1 MTDLYKL
8 YFGFFYSIKKGELKL
23 FKNLKKITSVFLAV
37 VITVCSFATGF
48 TASAAKITDID
59 LSQFGEYISNEELGE
74 CISYGGYITKG
85 EYAKYLS
92 NSVGAATY
100 SPTFEFCYD
109 SLGNNIKNEVG
120 NNATMMSIEG
130 HRAYCIEPSQPI
142 NASSTLSK
150 VTSNGVWNSLSRN
163 QQIAINTALCYGLEG
178 NYAAISKGTTINVT
192 QCYLA
197 TQVIIWELVNGLR
210 NAVAPYKLNSDRYL
224 MKYCNNGRNPNIKA
238 AYNKIIKGMC
248 SYEYVPSFSSRA
260 SSKAPTYTLKAIYN
274 DVTKKW
280 NYVSTTLN
288 DSNGV
293 LSTNFKA
300 SDFNK
305 TVDVGNATVNIKVSG
320 NKITLTPS
328 KAKLNVQG
336 KDVTVSSQKTG
347 IPTTNQAKLT
357 SYTSNVYQDIVSGGS
372 IDPPNAYFKVQVL
385 VEENGKLEHD
395 GRIQKVVGTVKEEAE
410 SETDEIDGTL
420 STPENLSG
428 WYFKVTASS
437 TGAFKNYYN
446 VDSFILGPTDESGF
460 TEYISDYVKKHFN
473 NYSNV
478 PSIVPAENY
487 YVTELG
493 KWNGYS
499 YYMPDFYQCSYAQ
512 SFHLTEGGKFEVSHV
527 TNVFEIPTTI
537 RKVNDDGSTAENYYF
552 EAVNSE
558 TGHKY
563 ILRALKGGYVQC
575 ISDTSINQTIGKT
588 GFYVLLPEGTYTLK
602 ELGLSD
608 GNGGYYIPERFEKPA
623 DIEFEVSA
631 DEYKKAQEEGNKS
644 ITVTFENHCS
654 GYIGVHKTDA
664 DDSNVN
670 LKGAVFGVFTD
681 ENCMNLIYQL
691 PPTDAD
697 GNAKSDVRFPCGE
710 NYYVKEIEAPP
721 SYKLSNQVYP
731 VTLEAKN
738 VSEISYTVEASNEIT
753 STVISKTDITG
764 EKEVVGAHLNV
775 AEKDNLSSAV
785 DKWISTSEPHVIKGL
800 VKGKSYVLTETIPAP
815 GYVTANSI
823 TFTVN
828 ADGSVTNV
836 TMKDDV
842 TKIEIIKV
850 NQDNQPLSGVK
861 LQILEGTTGNNVVV
875 PTWTTDGKP
884 YRVDGNLIVGKKYR
898 LHEVSAPSEYA
909 IADDVVFEVKDTS
922 EVQTI
927 KMVNELNNGSV
938 TLHKRDKDGANLSGS
953 EWQIFSAS
961 DRQTAL
967 KLEKSGDG
975 KYSLV
980 KSGTIQTLSTDS
992 NGDLLIEQLPLGV
1005 YYLVETKA
1013 PSGLLPYAK
1022 EIPFRV
1028 SKDKLNLEITATDN
1042 QAVMYNT
1049 GSIGITPF
1057 YIIGAIGLAAVIIAG
1072 GFYLI
1077 LTKMKK
1083 TKTKVTNQIKE

>member
-1 MTDLYKL
+1 M
-8 YFGFFYSIKKGELKL
+8 

-74 CISYGGYITKG
+74 CVAYGGYITKA
-85 EYAKYLS
+85 EYAKSLS
-92 NSVGAATY
+92 NSVGANY
-100 SPTFEFCYD
+100 SPSFDYCKDTN
-109 SLGNNIKNEVG
+109 GNVITSSYGSSALLISIKG
-120 NNATMMSIEG
+120 N
-130 HRAYCIEPSQPI
+130 RAYCIQPGVSL
-142 NASSTLSK
+142 NTSSSLTES
-150 VTSNGVWNSLSRN
+150 TSNGAWAALSRN
-163 QQIAINTALCYGLEG
+163 QQNAINVALCYGREG
-178 NYAAISKGTTINVT
+178 NFSAISKNTKINSS

-197 TQVIIWELVNGLR
+197 TQLIIWEIVKGKR
-210 NAVAPYKLNSDRYL
+210 SPTFPYSLKDS
-224 MKYCNNGRNPNIKA
+224 KYYSLYCSNGRNPNVKA

-260 SSKAPTYTLKAIYN
+260 SSKAPTYTLKAVYN
-274 DVTKKW
+274 DTTRKW
-280 NYVSTTLN
+280 SYEGTTLK
-288 DSNGV
+288 DANGV
-293 LSTNFKA
+293 LSNF
-300 SDFNK
+300 SGLNK
-305 TVDVGNATVNIKVSG
+305 TVDVGNATVTIKTNG
-320 NKITLTPS
+320 NKITLAPTS
-328 KAKLNVQG
+328 AKLNGQSKEVE
-336 KDVTVSSQKTG
+336 VSSKKTG
-347 IPTTNQAKLT
+347 IPTTNQAKLLA
-357 SYTSNVYQDIVSGGS
+357 YTSSTYQDVVTGGS
-372 IDPPNAYFKVQVL
+372 IDPPNAYFKVKVV
-385 VEENGKLEHD
+385 VEENGKLDHD
-395 GRIQKVVGTVKEEAE
+395 GRIQKVIGTVKEEEE
-410 SETDEIDGTL
+410 SETDEIDGAL

-428 WYFKVTASS
+428 WYFRVTVPS
-437 TGAFKNYYN
+437 TSAFKSYYN
-446 VDSFILGPTDESGF
+446 VDSFILGPTDESGL
-460 TEYISDYVKKHFN
+460 TEHISDYVKKHFN
-473 NYSNV
+473 YSNV
-478 PSIVPAENY
+478 PSIVPDDLY
-487 YVTELG
+487 YVEELG
-493 KWNGYS
+493 KRLGS
-499 YYMPDFYQCSYAQ
+499 EFYMPDFYQFCSAQ
-512 SFHLTEGGKFEVSHV
+512 TLRLTEGGKYEVSHV

-537 RKVNDDGSTAENYYF
+537 RKVNDDGSSAENYYF
-552 EAVNSE
+552 EAVNND
-558 TGHKY
+558 TGSKY
-563 ILRALKGGYVQC
+563 TLRALKGGYVQC
-575 ISDTSINQTIGKT
+575 ISDTSINKTIGKT

-670 LKGAVFGVFTD
+670 LEGAVFGVFTD

-800 VKGKSYVLTETIPAP
+800 IKGKSYVLTEKIPAP

-836 TMKDDV
+836 KMKDDV

-850 NQDNQPLSGVK
+850 NQDNQPVSGVE

-875 PTWTTDGKP
+875 PTWTTDGNP
-884 YRVDGNLIVGKKYR
+884 MRVDGKLIVGKKYR
-898 LHEVSAPSEYA
+898 LHEVSAPNEYA
-909 IADDVVFEVKDTS
+909 IAEDVVFEVQDTAD
-922 EVQTI
+922 VQTI

-938 TLHKRDKDGANLSGS
+938 TLHKRDGNGDNLSGS
-953 EWQIFSAS
+953 EWQIFSAA
-961 DRQTAL
+961 DRQTPL
-967 KLEKSGDG
+967 KLVQKS
-975 KYSLV
+975 
-980 KSGTIQTLSTDS
+980 SGTYTLSESGTVQTLSTDS
-992 NGDLLIEQLPLGV
+992 NGDLLIDQLPLGI

-1013 PSGLLPYAK
+1013 PSGFLPYAK

-1028 SKDKLNLEITATDN
+1028 SKNTLNVELTAKDN
-1042 QAVMYNT
+1042 YAVMYNT
-1049 GSIGITPF
+1049 GSIGIAPF
-1057 YIIGAIGLAAVIIAG
+1057 YIFGSIALSIVLFV
-1072 GFYLI
+1072 GFLFFLI
-1077 LTKMKK
+1077 KK
-1083 TKTKVTNQIKE
+1083 RNRKTVKHNLNS